1 VTGSVI
7 AIGAVGVSLV
17 YGILGLVNFAYG
29 DYMAFGALVAV
40 ELKGPL
46 GPGIVPSALLA
57 MVATAVLSVALD
69 LALWRPLRARR
80 AGFMSSSSR
89 RLGGLREIRL
99 QAEPACGGPISDL
112 TSRGCIHSRWS
123 PDGKKII
130 FSIFTATATGEVEN
144 VYTVSADG
152 TGLTQV
158 THGGVGTGRPTGAR
172 IR

>member
-1 VTGSVI
+1 VTASVI
-7 AIGAVGVSLV
+7 AIAAVGVSLV

-40 ELKGPL
+40 ELYGPL

-57 MVATAVLSVALD
+57 
-69 LALWRPLRARR
+69 
-80 AGFMSSSSR
+80 
-89 RLGGLREIRL
+89 
-99 QAEPACGGPISDL
+99 
-112 TSRGCIHSRWS
+112 
-123 PDGKKII
+123 II
-130 FSIFTATATGEVEN
+130 FRIFTATATGEVEN

-158 THGGVGTGRPTGAR
+158 THGGVRTGRPTGAR